1 MNQMPSSSA
10 GIVECGNSNLSHRF
24 DSLRM
29 RGHRKLLLR
38 ALTGTLLIFIAVL
51 MAGEVVWSA
60 PPQLTRCI
68 PNAVTPGES
77 ADVVIW
83 GEHLGSLS
91 SVWTSFPAR
100 CEILPPAEGTDANKQ
115 RTIRMTVPRELQLGV
130 GALRTVSSDG
140 VSNAQL
146 LMVDDLPSVDAVD
159 SHHELQTA
167 QAVAAAV
174 AVVGKTTPLLSDY
187 YKFPAE
193 AGQKISVEVLAQRI
207 GSKLDSTIR
216 LLDAN
221 GLEVAINDDE
231 SGMGADSRLRYC
243 VAEAGNYYIEIRDM
257 RYQGSDLHYYR
268 LRVGDFPLVTT
279 TFPLAGKSGEVTT
292 LQVAGRAVE
301 GIGPINTQFSKASP
315 EISTLSVRFP
325 QGQAG
330 GFVTVLSDHRD
341 EKMESEPNN
350 DPKQATKV
358 TLPCAING
366 RFMEAGDRDYYE
378 FEVKKGQRWSF
389 RGQTQRYGSPADLYL
404 ELLNADG
411 DLLKEIDDVGNRE
424 GLLDYEFPADGT
436 YRLLAENLVEDGS
449 PAHVYRIEVDLFND
463 WFTLTLDKETHNVPQ
478 GGTFATTVT
487 ATRQGYQGAIELGID
502 GIEVDVRVENNVIA
516 EDKNDTQM
524 TVTFPEEIE
533 PGRLEFV
540 RIWGKAE
547 VDGQPVKVLVSGLD
561 AWRTVAPQT
570 PNRPASLDDRIALGF
585 GPVFPEF
592 FNVKLAYGVAYFP
605 QRIGAASVPIDVTR
619 INSNFKEAVSF
630 AVENLP
636 EGFTAE
642 VKPVGDGQKQYLL
655 NLKGSKDLEGG
666 DYNFRLVSTGTFEH
680 QTKKVVLDTVPL
692 QVVQPLV
699 VLLEPQGPIAPD
711 GKQTL
716 KIRVVRFGEEKHAVA
731 FRWKQGPAVI
741 SAPIE
746 IAIPAD
752 KDELDI
758 QLVAAPELT
767 DETNNELVAVVTTQV
782 DGEEV
787 SVESKPVLLEISKP

>member
-1 MNQMPSSSA
+1 MNQMPSFSA
-10 GIVECGNSNLSHRF
+10 GTVECGNSSHGF
-24 DSLRM
+24 DRLRM
-29 RGHRKLLLR
+29 RGHRKSLLR
-38 ALTGTLLIFIAVL
+38 PLTGRLLIFVSVL
-51 MAGEVVWSA
+51 LAGEVVRSA

-77 ADVVIW
+77 ADVTVW
-83 GEHLGSLS
+83 GENLGSLS

-100 CEILPPAEGTDANKQ
+100 CEILPPAEGTDGNKQ
-115 RTIRMTVPRELQLGV
+115 RTIRLTLPRELQLGV
-130 GALRTVSSDG
+130 GALRTVTPEG

-146 LMVDDLPSVDAVD
+146 LMLDDLHSVDAVD

-167 QAVAAAV
+167 QAVSAPV
-174 AVVGKTTPLLSDY
+174 AVVGKTTSLLSDY
-187 YKFPAE
+187 YKLSAT

-221 GLEVAINDDE
+221 GAEVAINDDE
-231 SGMGADSRLRYC
+231 SGMGADSRLRHC
-243 VAEAGNYYIEIRDM
+243 VTEAGDFYVEIRDM

-268 LRVGDFPLVTT
+268 LRLGDFPLVTT
-279 TFPLAGKSGEVTT
+279 TFPLAGKSGEVAT

-301 GIGPINTQFSKASP
+301 GVRPIHTQFSQASP
-315 EISTLSVRFP
+315 EISTLSVWFP

-330 GFVTVLSDHRD
+330 SFVTVLSDHRD

-350 DPKQATKV
+350 ESKQATKI

-378 FEVKKGQRWSF
+378 FEVKKGQHWSF
-389 RGQTQRYGSPADLYL
+389 RGQTRRYGSPADLYM
-404 ELLNADG
+404 ELLTSDG
-411 DLLKEIDDVGNRE
+411 AVVAEIDDVGNRE
-424 GLLDYEFPADGT
+424 GSLEYIFPADGT
-436 YRLLAENLVEDGS
+436 YRLLAENLVDDGS
-449 PAHVYRIEVDLFND
+449 PAHGYRVEVDPFND

-502 GIEVDVRVENNVIA
+502 GIGVDVQVENNVIP
-516 EDKNDTQM
+516 ENKSDTQM
-524 TVTFPEEIE
+524 KVTFPEEIE
-533 PGRLEFV
+533 PGRLEFI

-547 VDGQPVKVLVSGLD
+547 VEGQPVKVLVSGLD
-561 AWRTVAPQT
+561 AWRTVTPQT

-592 FNVKLAYGVAYFP
+592 FDVKLAYGVAYFP
-605 QRIGAASVPIDVTR
+605 QRLGAASVPIDVTR

-630 AVENLP
+630 TVENLP
-636 EGFTAE
+636 EGFSAE

-655 NLKGSKDLEGG
+655 NLTGSKELEGG
-666 DYNFRLVSTGTFEH
+666 DYSFRLVSTGTFEH
-680 QTKKVVLDTVPL
+680 QTKKVVLDTVVL

-716 KIRVVRFGEEKHAVA
+716 KIRVVRFGEEKHAVS

-758 QLVAAPELT
+758 QLIAAPELT
-767 DETNNELVAVVTTQV
+767 DETNNELVAIVTTQV
-782 DGEEV
+782 DGQEV
-787 SVESKPVLLEISKP
+787 SVESKPVRLEIAKP

>member
-1 MNQMPSSSA
+1 MYQTHSFPRGRM
-10 GIVECGNSNLSHRF
+10 ECGNLSHRF
-24 DSLRM
+24 DSPRI
-29 RGHRKLLLR
+29 RGPWKSLLR
-38 ALTGTLLIFIAVL
+38 PLTGAVL
-51 MAGEVVWSA
+51 ILVSFLGTAEVVYSA

-77 ADVVIW
+77 ADVTIW
-83 GEHLGSLS
+83 GENLGSLS
-91 SVWTSFPAR
+91 SIWTSFPAR
-100 CEILPPAEGTDANKQ
+100 CEILPPTEGTDGNKQ
-115 RTIRMTVPRELQLGV
+115 RTIRMTLPREVQLGV

-140 VSNAQL
+140 VSNVQL
-146 LMVDDLPSVDAVD
+146 LMLDDLPSVDSVD
-159 SHHELQTA
+159 SHHELKTA
-167 QAVAAAV
+167 QAVSASG
-174 AVVGKTTPLLSDY
+174 AVVGNTTALLSDY
-187 YKFPAE
+187 YKLSAQ
-193 AGQKISVEVLAQRI
+193 AGQKISVEVVAQRI

-221 GLEVAINDDE
+221 GSEVANNDDE
-231 SGMGADSRLRYC
+231 SGMGADSRFRYC
-243 VAEAGNYYIEIRDM
+243 VAEAGDYYIEIRDM
-257 RYQGSDLHYYR
+257 RHEGSDLHYYR

-279 TFPLAGKSGEVTT
+279 TFPLAGKSGDVTT
-292 LQVAGRAVE
+292 FQVAGSAVE
-301 GIGPINTQFSKASP
+301 GVRPINTQFSKTSP

-350 DPKQATKV
+350 ESKQATKI

-366 RFMEAGDRDYYE
+366 RFTEAGDRDYYE
-378 FEVKKGQRWSF
+378 FEVKKGDRWAF

-411 DLLKEIDDVGNRE
+411 DLIKEIDDVGNRE
-424 GLLDYEFPADGT
+424 GLLEHEFPADGT

-449 PAHVYRIEVDLFND
+449 PAHSYRIEVDPFND

-478 GGTFATTVT
+478 GGTFATKVT
-487 ATRQGYQGAIELGID
+487 ATRLGYPGPIELVVD
-502 GIEVDVRVENNVIA
+502 GIGVDVQVENNVIP
-516 EDKNDTQM
+516 ENGNDTEM
-524 TVTFPEEIE
+524 KVTFPEEIE

-547 VDGQPVKVLVSGLD
+547 IGGQPVKVLVSGLD
-561 AWRTVAPQT
+561 AWRTASPQT
-570 PNRPASLDDRIALGF
+570 PNRPASLDDKIALGF

-592 FNVKLAYGVAYFP
+592 FDVKLAYGVAYFP

-630 AVENLP
+630 AVEDLP
-636 EGFTAE
+636 EGFSAE
-642 VKPVGDGQKQYLL
+642 VKPVGDGQKQYLID
-655 NLKGSKDLEGG
+655 LKGSKDLEGG
-666 DYNFRLVSTGTFEH
+666 DYNFKLVSTGTFEH
-680 QTKKVVLDTVPL
+680 QTKKVVLDAVHL

-716 KIRVVRFGEEKHAVA
+716 KIRVVRFGEEKHAVS

-767 DETNNELVAVVTTQV
+767 DETNNDLVAVVTTQV
-782 DGEEV
+782 DGEEI
-787 SVESKPVLLEISKP
+787 SVESKPVRLEISKP